1 MKKFISFALI
11 AAMAVT
17 TLVGCGNKGAKADG
31 GSSDAAMPSENY
43 NDILKEIQKT
53 KAEAG
58 QSQSYSENAG
68 QTSGTGTSGQTT
80 QASGTGAAGNTG
92 GGRDSDDETTTTKTV
107 VINGVTYLETT
118 TVENGVKSVQRTAIS
133 GVGEE

>member
-1 MKKFISFALI
+1 
-11 AAMAVT
+11 
-17 TLVGCGNKGAKADG
+17 
-31 GSSDAAMPSENY
+31 MPSENY

-68 QTSGTGTSGQTT
+68 QTSRQTT

-92 GGRDSDDETTTTKTV
+92 GGGDSDDETTITKTV

>member
-1 MKKFISFALI
+1 
-11 AAMAVT
+11 
-17 TLVGCGNKGAKADG
+17 
-31 GSSDAAMPSENY
+31 MPSENY

-68 QTSGTGTSGQTT
+68 QTSGQTT

-92 GGRDSDDETTTTKTV
+92 GGGDSDDETTITKTV

-118 TVENGVKSVQRTAIS
+118 TVENSVKSVQRTAIS

>member
-1 MKKFISFALI
+1 
-11 AAMAVT
+11 
-17 TLVGCGNKGAKADG
+17 
-31 GSSDAAMPSENY
+31 MPSENY

-68 QTSGTGTSGQTT
+68 QTSGQTT

-92 GGRDSDDETTTTKTV
+92 GGGCLIRNFGAYDKSRVTILDD
-107 VINGVTYLETT
+107 ICA
-118 TVENGVKSVQRTAIS
+118 TAKGYES
-133 GVGEE
+133 LAYMSLKRRG